1 MAQVKTYN
9 RDGTESLRTVKIGD
23 TVGFKS
29 DFEQYGKIIAIAGD
43 RLTLEN
49 PNGFGGEYLR
59 YATQTTERASDCWI
73 D

>member
-1 MAQVKTYN
+1 MQ
-9 RDGTESLRTVKIGD
+9 SITVKGKTFTVGQ

-29 DFEQYGKIIAIAGD
+29 DFEQTGTITKIERNSWGGYT
-43 RLTLEN
+43 LTLEN

-59 YATQTTERASDCWI
+59 YAKITKESANDCWT